1 MKRKSPHS
9 QDAWSEGSDS
19 FLHWCTFFILCRLD
33 QLSAFVGKTPR
44 SNTVLQLLETL
55 CGFPRPLAAV
65 TGISWSTRGNLPA
78 SWPHLFLIKIN
89 FVLGRERNK
98 TLSIVDIMAQC
109 FGQQS
114 CRERISG
121 PQASDG
127 VRSSGISCCHRH
139 MHAVMFVRRDVQ
151 VHVDVVPQSSH
162 PERQEPKFHSP
173 GKSHALWLLGPSQ
186 GLVLGAWLGWHLFHE
201 WCYKRFVV
209 ITYVSICSWASQ
221 SYQFIAMCHFWTK
234 NCWFDSE

>member
-98 TLSIVDIMAQC
+98 TLSVLDIMAQC

-114 CRERISG
+114 CRDKISG

-127 VRSSGISCCHRH
+127 VRSRGLT
-139 MHAVMFVRRDVQ
+139 HAAIATCILQHLWGENFKCTWMLSLRVVTWRDRSLNSTLQGRTMPFDLWAPVR
-151 VHVDVVPQSSH
+151 
-162 PERQEPKFHSP
+162 
-173 GKSHALWLLGPSQ
+173 
-186 GLVLGAWLGWHLFHE
+186 AW
-201 WCYKRFVV
+201 
-209 ITYVSICSWASQ
+209 S
-221 SYQFIAMCHFWTK
+221 
-234 NCWFDSE
+234 